1 MPYISLN
8 ITTNQKQNPT
18 MDIHKRD
25 RMNLYHSTI
34 KKIIKSQRKR
44 NRNRRNKSY
53 KTTRKEQNG
62 NTKLIITNNYFDCQ
76 WTFLQSKNS
85 QKTKQKQTNR
95 VVYQLYLN
103 LKNKA
108 AEYILKTKNPNC
120 MYEAYKTFTSLLR
133 SAWKY

>member
-62 NTKLIITNNYFDCQ
+62 NTKFMPIITLNVNE
-76 WTFLQSKNS
+76 LNIPV
-85 QKTKQKQTNR
+85 NR
-95 VVYQLYLN
+95 HRV
-103 LKNKA
+103 
-108 AEYILKTKNPNC
+108 AE
-120 MYEAYKTFTSLLR
+120 
-133 SAWKY
+133 